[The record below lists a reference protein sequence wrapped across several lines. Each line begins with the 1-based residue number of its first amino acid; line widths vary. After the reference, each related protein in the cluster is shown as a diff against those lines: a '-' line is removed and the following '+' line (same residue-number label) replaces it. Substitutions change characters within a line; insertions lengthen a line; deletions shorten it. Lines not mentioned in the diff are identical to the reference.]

1 MLCDGRL
8 VGVHIQN
15 SFVDSADTAL
25 ILQPLLKGRTLRKL
39 LQYSMLTTPSYA
51 FCPYWLMSLI
61 IKYSLNCGVVCW
73 GAGVQI
79 RRECRYEEMGRLM
92 GAITDGNVGTLQRE
106 VDTQGA
112 QAVKA
117 LHADDVRA
125 APRHKYSFQ
134 DGSVKACDVLMVGCV
149 AGAGSGLHG
158 GLSRQP
164 ALPRVPA
171 QRIRRTGVRQ
181 PPLQG
186 EKISPR
192 VHPLCGRGLLKA
204 RRPSDWQRGMT
215 LGHAAAIRGHVDI
228 LDCLL
233 AKGFDVACTN
243 QFVSGALLY
252 YSMRVCACAHVT
264 LKVAPLARGSC
275 C

>member
-1 MLCDGRL
+1 VLCDGRL

-61 IKYSLNCGVVCW
+61 INYSLNCGVVCW

-125 APRHKYSFQ
+125 APRR
-134 DGSVKACDVLMVGCV
+134 D
-149 AGAGSGLHG
+149 
-158 GLSRQP
+158 
-164 ALPRVPA
+164 
-171 QRIRRTGVRQ
+171 TN
-181 PPLQG
+181 
-186 EKISPR
+186 
-192 VHPLCGRGLLKA
+192 
-204 RRPSDWQRGMT
+204 
-215 LGHAAAIRGHVDI
+215 I
-228 LDCLL
+228 LFRMD
-233 AKGFDVACTN
+233 
-243 QFVSGALLY
+243 
-252 YSMRVCACAHVT
+252 R
-264 LKVAPLARGSC
+264 
-275 C
+275 